1 MVSFLD
7 QMLRSELKLRLEE
20 VKVPEH
26 FEPRA
31 LDTLRL
37 RSPNYV
43 LLAVRSDDD
52 LVFNPPK
59 DFMLQPGQHIIAM
72 ASPLGRQEL
81 ESALLPD

>member
-1 MVSFLD
+1 V
-7 QMLRSELKLRLEE
+7 R
-20 VKVPEH
+20 VPQH

-43 LLAVRSDDD
+43 LLAVRSHGDV
-52 LVFNPPK
+52 VFNPPK
-59 DFMLQPGQHIIAM
+59 EFMLEPNQHVIAM

-81 ESALLPD
+81 ESALMPD